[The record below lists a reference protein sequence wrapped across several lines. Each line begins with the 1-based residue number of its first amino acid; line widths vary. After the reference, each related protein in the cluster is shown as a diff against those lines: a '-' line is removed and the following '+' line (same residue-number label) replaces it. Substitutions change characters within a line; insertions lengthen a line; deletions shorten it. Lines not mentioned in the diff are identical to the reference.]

1 MIFNPRF
8 KIYIVGY
15 NTFMKNVKNLKFIII
30 AIVVVAVLVCGVLV
44 ADKTGLFEEET
55 TTEPVTLA
63 TTKITFIE
71 GITLTEAFRLLEQN
85 KVCSYEALM
94 NAAQNYGFTDYKIY
108 SDIPVDENR
117 CFKLEGYLFPDTYDF
132 FLDEAPE
139 SVIGRFLSNSDVK
152 ITDEMRARAK
162 ELGYTM
168 DEIMTV
174 ASIIQAEGAFPDD
187 AATIAGIIYNRLDD
201 GMRLEMDSTY
211 FYVQEDIASL
221 VGEENIEKYKAIY
234 NTYECFSLPQGPVC
248 NPGMFAINA
257 ALYPEETDYYYFC
270 HDSSG
275 NTYYAET
282 YGEHLRNCDKAG
294 L

>member
-1 MIFNPRF
+1 
-8 KIYIVGY
+8 
-15 NTFMKNVKNLKFIII
+15 MKNIKSLKIIII
-30 AIVVVAVLVCGVLV
+30 AIVVVAVLVCGILV

-71 GITLTEAFRLLEQN
+71 GITLTEAFKLLEQN
-85 KVCSYEALM
+85 EVCSYDALM
-94 NAAQNYGFTDYKIY
+94 NTAQNYGFTDYKVY

-152 ITDEMRARAK
+152 ITDEMRQRAT

-168 DEIMTV
+168 DEIITI

-211 FYVQEDIASL
+211 FYVEDDIVSL

-234 NTYECFSLPQGPVC
+234 NTYECSSLPQGPVC

-282 YGEHLRNCDKAG
+282 YSEHLRNCDKAG

>member
-1 MIFNPRF
+1 
-8 KIYIVGY
+8 
-15 NTFMKNVKNLKFIII
+15 MKNIKNLKIII
-30 AIVVVAVLVCGVLV
+30 TAIIIVAVLIGGGLV
-44 ADKTGLFEEET
+44 AGNSELFIEET

-63 TTKITFIE
+63 TTRITFVE
-71 GITLTEAFRLLEQN
+71 GITLTEAFKLLEQE
-85 KVCSYEALM
+85 KVCSYESLM
-94 NAAQNYGFTDYKIY
+94 NVAQSYSFGDYKIY

-139 SVIGRFLSNSDVK
+139 SVIARFLSNTDVK
-152 ITDEMRARAK
+152 ITDEMRNRAT

-168 DEIMTV
+168 DEIIV
-174 ASIIQAEGAFPDD
+174 IASIIQAEGAFEND

-201 GMRLEMDSTY
+201 GIKLQMDSTY
-211 FYVQEDIASL
+211 FYVEEDIASY
-221 VGEENIEKYKAIY
+221 VGEENIDSYKEIY
-234 NTYECFSLPQGPVC
+234 DTYTCYSLPQGPVC

-270 HDSSG
+270 HDNNG
-275 NTYYAET
+275 NTYYAT
-282 YGEHLRNCDKAG
+282 NYSDHLSNCRKAG

>member
-1 MIFNPRF
+1 M
-8 KIYIVGY
+8 GY
-15 NTFMKNVKNLKFIII
+15 NKLMRKMNNLKIII
-30 AIVVVAVLVCGVLV
+30 AAILVVAVLISGILV
-44 ADKTGLFEEET
+44 ANKAGVFEEET

-71 GITLTEAFRLLEQN
+71 GITLTECFKLLEQN
-85 KVCSYEALM
+85 GVASYESLM
-94 NAAQNYGFTDYKIY
+94 NAAQNYAFTDYKIY
-108 SDIPVDENR
+108 SDVPLDESR

-139 SVIGRFLSNSDVK
+139 SVISRFLSNTDVK
-152 ITDEMRARAK
+152 VTDDMRARAS

-168 DEIMTV
+168 DEIMII
-174 ASIIQAEGAFPDD
+174 ASIIQAEGAFESD
-187 AATIAGIIYNRLDD
+187 ASTIAGIIYNRLEDN
-201 GMRLEMDSTY
+201 MRLEMDSTY
-211 FYVQEDIASL
+211 FYVTEDIASF
-221 VGEENIEKYKAIY
+221 VGEENIESYKEIY
-234 NTYECFSLPQGPVC
+234 NTYDCFSLPQGPVC

-270 HDSSG
+270 HDKAG

-282 YGEHLRNCDKAG
+282 YSEHLRNCDKAG

>member
-1 MIFNPRF
+1 
-8 KIYIVGY
+8 
-15 NTFMKNVKNLKFIII
+15 MKNIRNLKIITA
-30 AIVVVAVLVCGVLV
+30 AILVVAILICGVLV

-63 TTKITFIE
+63 TAKITFIE
-71 GITLTEAFRLLEQN
+71 GITLTEAFKLLEEN
-85 KVCSYEALM
+85 KVCSYDALM
-94 NAAQNYGFTDYKIY
+94 NAAQNYAFADYKVY
-108 SDIPVDENR
+108 GDIPVDENR

-139 SVIGRFLSNSDVK
+139 SVIGRFLANSDVK
-152 ITDEMRARAK
+152 ITDEMRARAQ

-168 DEIMTV
+168 DEIITI
-174 ASIIQAEGAFPDD
+174 ASIIQAEGAFESD
-187 AATIAGIIYNRLDD
+187 AATIAGIIYNRLED

-211 FYVQEDIASL
+211 FYVEDDIASL
-221 VGEENIEKYKAIY
+221 VGEDNIEKYKAIY

-270 HDSSG
+270 HDREG
-275 NTYYAET
+275 NTYYARS
-282 YGEHLRNCDKAG
+282 YSVHLENCRKAG